1 MAARRGISYFAEERG
16 RNNNPN
22 FFVNMRDEDLRRQV
36 KRIVR
41 DMRNSNIEEQDYVY
55 FKNDRIISACIT
67 ESYDKWKSAETIK
80 NALAYYFNVPLANG
94 VLPFPNVNLW
104 EERTIV
110 SNELGKV
117 TNKAT
122 LWSIAYRTFL
132 DISNGADIGTAIS
145 NLYKID
151 SRIFYDL

>member
-1 MAARRGISYFAEERG
+1 MARKGISYFAEETG

-22 FFVNMRDEDLRRQV
+22 FYVNMRDEDLRRQV

-41 DMRNSNIEEQDYVY
+41 DMRNSNIEEQDYIY

-67 ESYDKWKSAETIK
+67 ESYEQWKSAETVR
-80 NALAYYFNVPLANG
+80 NALAYYFNVPLSNG
-94 VLPFPNVNLW
+94 MLPYPNINLW
-104 EERTIV
+104 EERTTV

-122 LWSIAYRTFL
+122 LWSIAYRIFF
-132 DISNGADIGTAIS
+132 DISNGADIGASIS

>member
-1 MAARRGISYFAEERG
+1 MARKNMSYFAEERS

-22 FFVNMRDEDLRRQV
+22 FFKNMSSSDLRRQV
-36 KRIVR
+36 KRIIK
-41 DMRNSNIEEQDYVY
+41 DIRNGSIELQDLVY
-55 FKNDRIISACIT
+55 FTQDNIISACIT
-67 ESYDKWKSAETIK
+67 ESYDQWKSAETIK

-94 VLPFPNVNLW
+94 VLPFPTVNLW

-132 DISNGADIGTAIS
+132 DISNGADIGSAIS